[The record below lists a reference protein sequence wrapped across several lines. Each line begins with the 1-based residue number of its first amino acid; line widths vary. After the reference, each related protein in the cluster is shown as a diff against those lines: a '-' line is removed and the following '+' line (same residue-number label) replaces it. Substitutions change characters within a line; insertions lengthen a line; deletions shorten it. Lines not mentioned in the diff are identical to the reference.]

1 MYDLCSIEEIKRK
14 WQAFFETYD
23 VTEGSWIYQM
33 YEVRGTWCAAYH
45 AGNHYLGLRSNQ
57 RSESMNSR
65 LQMKLDGKITLL
77 EMVQHYE
84 SCLTKV
90 HRIEADDDANVLQSE
105 PFTDLDASILEVN
118 AKKRFTPN
126 VFKAKVQFSVE
137 ADKKCSLIEIL
148 FCLYRFCDE
157 TDLSPVT
164 VGGVQ

>member
-1 MYDLCSIEEIKRK
+1 MFLAANKVK
-14 WQAFFETYD
+14 
-23 VTEGSWIYQM
+23 EGSWLYQM
-33 YEVRGTWCAAYH
+33 YEVRATWCAAH
-45 AGNHYLGLRSNQ
+45 HVGKHYLGLRSNQ

-65 LQMKLDGKITLL
+65 LQMKLDGKTTLL

-84 SCLTKV
+84 TCLTEV
-90 HRIEADDDANVLQSE
+90 HRNEADDDTKAQQSE
-105 PFTDLDASILEVN
+105 PFTEPNASYLEIN